1 MLTDGWSQAGSFP
14 SWRELCVCGSG
25 CHGNEH
31 RNAKLKTK
39 LAPHRARVCVCVWG
53 NKRNYEVSSLFN
65 VGSIGGQRNCHL
77 GPQSEDSQKMIAY
90 CLPCKLHIFYALSF

>member
-1 MLTDGWSQAGSFP
+1 MDRARGGEGERRMLTDGWSQAGSFP

-53 NKRNYEVSSLFN
+53 NKRNY
-65 VGSIGGQRNCHL
+65 
-77 GPQSEDSQKMIAY
+77 PTK
-90 CLPCKLHIFYALSF
+90 